1 MIFSFVGFLVYF
13 KYVYHDLIP
22 MHDHIRSAHLLFSL
36 LGLVWVPGNASY
48 LFMFILLFN
57 STRIELYHVRW
68 HRNNIPYML
77 FHLVKNLPI
86 ALNFHWAHV
95 NNYSGAYTVAILL
108 MDVIAWVLYETRRR
122 GDLGDYLSL
131 RVYI

>member
-1 MIFSFVGFLVYF
+1 MISFLGFWLYF

-22 MHDHIRSAHLLFSL
+22 TREHVRSAHLLFSL
-36 LGLVWVPGNASY
+36 LDFVWVRGNASY
-48 LFMFILLFN
+48 FFMFILWFN

-68 HRNNIPYML
+68 HWNNLPFML

-95 NNYSGAYTVAILL
+95 NNFSGAYTVAILV

-122 GDLGDYLSL
+122 GDLGDYLSV
-131 RVYI
+131 RVYV